1 MVSALFI
8 IKKEFMEYKR
18 KQRALSD
25 ITKQK
30 ISMKLKGR
38 KKSLA
43 HCSKISK
50 GLQNYWQQI
59 PQQTTSG
66 TTTIGI

>member
-1 MVSALFI
+1 
-8 IKKEFMEYKR
+8 MEYKR

-38 KKSLA
+38 RKTISHA
-43 HCSKISK
+43 ANISK
-50 GLQNYWQQI
+50 GLQNYWSQI
-59 PQQTTSG
+59 PQQPSG
-66 TTTIGI
+66 TTLDEM

>member
-1 MVSALFI
+1 
-8 IKKEFMEYKR
+8 MEYKR

-38 KKSLA
+38 RKTPRHA
-43 HCSKISK
+43 ANISK
-50 GLQNYWQQI
+50 GLQNYWSQI
-59 PQQTTSG
+59 PQHPSG
-66 TTTIGI
+66 ATLDEM

>member
-1 MVSALFI
+1 
-8 IKKEFMEYKR
+8 MEYKR

-25 ITKQK
+25 VTKQK

-50 GLQNYWQQI
+50 SMEDYWKQI

-66 TTTIGI
+66 TTFTDI